1 MIDIGSIL
9 TIETATLLI
18 SALLVSLVGSTLA
31 VAVRHKTSENW
42 KPNLEDVWYYILA
55 GSVSGA
61 LVLLGY
67 GTAEILAATTG
78 INTPI
83 AVLKTAI
90 DKRRTSNVTVESV
103 AKDIETLKKR
113 EIAAA
118 KAAEAS

>member
-1 MIDIGSIL
+1 MIDIGNIL
-9 TIETATLLI
+9 TGETAVLLI

-31 VAVRHKTSENW
+31 VAIRHKTSENW

-83 AVLKTAI
+83 AVLKTAL
-90 DKRRTSNVTVESV
+90 DKRRTSHVTVESV
-103 AKDIETLKKR
+103 ARDVKILEERAKK
-113 EIAAA
+113 
-118 KAAEAS
+118 AEAG

>member
-1 MIDIGSIL
+1 MIDIGNIL
-9 TIETATLLI
+9 TSETAMLLI

-31 VAVRHKTSENW
+31 VAIRHKTSENW

-90 DKRRTSNVTVESV
+90 EKRRNGNVTPESIKRDL
-103 AKDIETLKKR
+103 AILEKRTKD
-113 EIAAA
+113 
-118 KAAEAS
+118 AEAS